1 MINMDR
7 IAQPLTNDEA
17 IVELL
22 VSYHELNAGH
32 IDELEEAPTPLIFMH
47 YVVKNHP
54 FVIRGAATDWPA
66 TSLWSPEYLSRKL
79 GNNTVKVAVT
89 PSGSGMKNLSCQ
101 AWILI
106 AELVEMR
113 TVL

>member
-1 MINMDR
+1 MDG
-7 IAQPLTNDEA
+7 ISQSSMNDGA

-22 VSYHELNAGH
+22 TSYHELNADR
-32 IDELEEAPTPLIFMH
+32 IDELEEAPSPLNFMH

-89 PSGSGMKNLSCQ
+89 PSGSGKETLSYQ
-101 AWILI
+101 
-106 AELVEMR
+106 
-113 TVL
+113 T